1 MYYLAVDQH
10 KRYSQV
16 VVIDKKGKV
25 HLNGKVANERTPFLQ
40 IFRRFGPD
48 FQSVLEAGYNWGLIY
63 DLLEELNFNPI
74 LGNPVKLRAIAD
86 AQIKT
91 DSIDARTLAHLLRGG
106 LIPPVYV
113 PPKDIR
119 QQRNILRQRLWL
131 VRLRTMLKNRIH
143 QIVERNHV
151 NTSAFSDLFG
161 VSGRKFLDRLS
172 LPEPENKLL
181 VQHLALLDYLN
192 EQIKETEIWIEEIL
206 KDNTYRNLIETL
218 PGFGK
223 ILSALIALE
232 IVDISRFP
240 HQGKFASYSGLIP
253 STHASGGKI
262 FHGNLVS
269 GCNRWLR
276 YAFIEGAWKAIVSSP
291 YCRAYYY
298 RIQKKKG
305 ANSAIVALAR
315 RLSEITYKCLK
326 ENRPY
331 EERLYQYR

>member
-1 MYYLAVDQH
+1 MYYLGVDQH

-16 VVIDKKGKV
+16 VVADEKGKV
-25 HLNGKVANERTPFLQ
+25 HLNSKVANERTPFAQ
-40 IFRRFGPD
+40 IYKRFGPN

-63 DLLEELNFNPI
+63 DLLEELDFNPI
-74 LGNPVKLRAIAD
+74 LGNPLKLRAIAD

-91 DSIDARTLAHLLRGG
+91 DSIDARTLANLLRAG

-119 QQRNILRQRLWL
+119 MQRNILRQRLWL
-131 VRLRTMLKNRIH
+131 VKLRTMLKNRIH

-151 NTSAFSDLFG
+151 ETSCFSDLFG
-161 VSGRKFLDRLS
+161 VSGRKFLDCLTLS
-172 LPEPENKLL
+172 EPENKLL
-181 VQHLALLDYLN
+181 SQHLALLDHVN
-192 EQIKETEIWIEEIL
+192 EQVKETETWIEETL
-206 KDNTYRNLIETL
+206 KDEPCRDIIETI

-240 HQGKFASYSGLIP
+240 NLGKFASYCGLIP
-253 STHASGGKI
+253 STYASGGKI

-315 RLSEITYKCLK
+315 RLSQITYKCLK

-331 EERLYQYR
+331 EERLY